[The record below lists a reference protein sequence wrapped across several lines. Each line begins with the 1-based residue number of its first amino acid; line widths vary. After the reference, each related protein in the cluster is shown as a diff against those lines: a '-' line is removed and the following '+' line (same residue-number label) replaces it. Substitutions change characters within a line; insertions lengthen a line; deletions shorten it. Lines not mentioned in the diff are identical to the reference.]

1 MSDWQSAQLVKSN
14 LTGTVQVKVGVGRAV
29 MIGIVTA
36 GPTAL
41 HDSATVGGISA
52 DNQIYS
58 IPAANVGHQLVD
70 MPFYQ
75 GLVIVAGAGNAYVGY
90 T

>member
-14 LTGTVQVKVGVGRAV
+14 ITGTVQVKVGAGRAC
-29 MIGIVTA
+29 MLGIVTA
-36 GPTAL
+36 GPTAI
-41 HDSATVGGISA
+41 HDSDTVGGISA

-58 IPAANVGHQLVD
+58 VPAATVGHQYVD
-70 MPFYQ
+70 MPFYK
-75 GLVIVAGAGNAYVGY
+75 GCVVVAGAGNAYLGY

>member
-14 LTGTVQVKVGVGRAV
+14 LTGTVQVKVGSGRAV

-41 HDSATVGGISA
+41 HDSATVGGINA
-52 DNQIYS
+52 DNQIFTC
-58 IPAANVGHQLVD
+58 PAASVGQILVD
-70 MPFYQ
+70 MPFYA
-75 GLVIVAGAGNAYVGY
+75 GLVIVAGAGNALLGY